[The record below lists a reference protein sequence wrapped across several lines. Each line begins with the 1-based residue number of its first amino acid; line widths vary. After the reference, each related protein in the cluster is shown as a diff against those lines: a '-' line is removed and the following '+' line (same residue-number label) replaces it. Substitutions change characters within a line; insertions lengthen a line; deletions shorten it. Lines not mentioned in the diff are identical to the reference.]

1 AVVTSAGFPLLA
13 GGLRKNEA
21 NDVAGTFKVPS
32 LRNVELRG
40 PYFHN
45 GGKSTLA
52 QVVEFYDD
60 GGNFANPTLAPLIR
74 PLGLN
79 ASERRDL
86 VAFLLTLTDDRVRDQ
101 RAPLDHP
108 PPFVPARAHAPGTP
122 NNIHRPALR
131 ANGTR
136 LPLA

>member
-86 VAFLLTLTDDRVRDQ
+86 VAVLLTLTDDRVRYQ

-108 PPFVPARAHAPGTP
+108 QLFVPDGAHA
-122 NNIHRPALR
+122 HRPHNNTQLPSLR
-131 ANGTR
+131 
-136 LPLA
+136 PH